1 MDILVDKLFSLQDS
15 LQDGI
20 LVLPHLLSGFFF
32 FIGILTSNIGML
44 CLALGHFIIVPSI
57 SVFANREW
65 PFTGVDFVQTLPSAL
80 ILAFLLFFMNGLS
93 FASLSVFLIPL
104 VYALKTV
111 YSFLGEGIPTLF
123 DTLNPYVW
131 FNGIPK
137 PPAAAVDLCFLSPEE
152 QFSQGQRRSPSGWT
166 IHLLFFLG
174 FLIGN
179 ASTIYSMPIPTIK
192 KTDNAKQNA
201 SAQEAL
207 EIRVNNRKLITGT
220 IIGLSIIVGALLLY
234 VRYSMSP
241 CEGSIYENIF
251 PMLYC
256 FLFGLAFFSLIT
268 VSCGIPASDIL
279 GLVQGF
285 ISPGAIDNPIVC
297 IGSAPST

>member
-65 PFTGVDFVQTLPSAL
+65 PFTGVDLFSTIPSLIVLTL
-80 ILAFLLFFMNGLS
+80 LLFFMVGAS
-93 FASLSVFLIPL
+93 FASLVAALIPIM
-104 VYALKTV
+104 YALKYIFFINGATTA
-111 YSFLGEGIPTLF
+111 TLF
-123 DTLNPYVW
+123 DTINPYVW
-131 FNGIPK
+131 FTGIPK
-137 PPAAAVDLCFLSPEE
+137 PPSSAVDLCFLSPEE
-152 QFSQGQRRSPSGWT
+152 KFSQGQRRSPSGWT

-179 ASTIYSMPIPTIK
+179 ASNIYSMPIPTIT
-192 KTDNAKQNA
+192 KTGNAKQDT
-201 SAQEAL
+201 SSQEAL
-207 EIRVNNRKLITGT
+207 EIRVNNRKVITGT
-220 IIGLSIIVGALLLY
+220 IVGLAIVVGILLLY

-251 PMLYC
+251 PMIYC

-268 VSCGIPASDIL
+268 TSCGIPASDIL

-297 IGSAPST
+297 IGST